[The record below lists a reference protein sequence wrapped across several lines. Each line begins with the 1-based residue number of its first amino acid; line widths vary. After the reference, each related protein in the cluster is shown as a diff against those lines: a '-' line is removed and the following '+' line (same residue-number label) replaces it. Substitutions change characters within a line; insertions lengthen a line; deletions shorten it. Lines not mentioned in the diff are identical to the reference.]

1 MKISAVI
8 ITYNEEHNI
17 ARCLESIKEVADEI
31 VVVDS
36 FSKDQTAEICRNYD
50 VHFLEH
56 PFDGHI
62 EQKNYA
68 MKQAVHDFVLSL
80 DADEALSEELKA
92 SLMEIR
98 KSHNADYWSMNRL
111 TNYCGKWV
119 RHCGWYPDTKIRLW
133 NRKKGNWGGVNP
145 HDQVIMKKGARGA
158 RLEGDILHYSF
169 NSIDEHMQQINK
181 FTDISARALKNKSRS
196 YALLK
201 MIFSPMIR
209 FIRDYFFKLGILD
222 GFYGF
227 VICKNTSYSRFL
239 RYAKLYDLKRKQN
252 KKGAVH

>member
-1 MKISAVI
+1 MEISAVI

-17 ARCLESIKEVADEI
+17 TRCLESVKDVADEI

-36 FSKDQTAEICRNYD
+36 YSNDRTAEICRQYNLR
-50 VHFLEH
+50 FIEH
-56 PFDGHI
+56 SFEGHI

-80 DADEALSEELKA
+80 DADEALSGKLKT
-92 SLMEIR
+92 SILEIK
-98 KSHNADYWSMNRL
+98 KSHATDYWNMNRL
-111 TNYCGKWV
+111 TNYCGKWI
-119 RHCGWYPDTKIRLW
+119 RHCGWYPDTKVRLW
-133 NRKKGNWGGVNP
+133 DKNKGQWGGINP
-145 HDQVIMKKGARGA
+145 HDRVIMENSARSA
-158 RLEGDILHYSF
+158 HLEGDILHYSYH
-169 NSIDEHMQQINK
+169 SIEEHIQQINK
-181 FTDISARALKNKSRS
+181 FTDISARALKNKSRL

-209 FIRDYFFKLGILD
+209 FIRDYFLKLGILD

-239 RYAKLYDLKRKQN
+239 RYAKLYNLKRKQN
-252 KKGAVH
+252 EKGALH